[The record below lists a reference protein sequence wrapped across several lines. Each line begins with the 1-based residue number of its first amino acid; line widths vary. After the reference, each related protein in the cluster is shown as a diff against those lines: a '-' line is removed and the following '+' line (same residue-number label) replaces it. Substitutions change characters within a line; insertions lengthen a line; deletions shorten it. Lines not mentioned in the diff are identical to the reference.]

1 MGIPLILPGFKYL
14 IESRKLTEET
24 IRAFDLGYL
33 DKNGMPYIGADFKG
47 QLPAMPVSFRNS
59 VLFPIEDVYGN
70 VVSVSARPLGVS
82 ASKYINTS
90 YEKADH
96 LYGLAHTW
104 KDCLQQQSAYIVEG
118 NLSLLTPW
126 QHGVKNIVA
135 MLGSNISHTQI
146 CLLSRYVK
154 KVVFVSDK
162 DKAGEKFIEK
172 LRKHTIA
179 EKFYDSDL
187 QFCYIDLPEGSDP
200 DDYFVKR
207 GATLADFKSLPEK
220 ELKL

>member
-1 MGIPLILPGFKYL
+1 MAIPLILPGFKYL

-24 IRAFDLGYL
+24 IRAFNLGYMD
-33 DKNGMPYIGADFKG
+33 DKGMPYIGADFQGK
-47 QLPAMPVSFRNS
+47 LPAMPNTFKNS
-59 VLFPIEDVYGN
+59 VLFPIADVYGN
-70 VVSVSARPLGVS
+70 VVSVSARPLGTS

-162 DKAGEKFIEK
+162 DKAGEKFIDK
-172 LRKHTIA
+172 MKHAIP

-187 QFCYIDLPEGSDP
+187 EFFYIDLPQGSDP
-200 DDYFVKR
+200 DDFFVKR